1 MFQYNNFYQLRD
13 RLSNSACLINTTYGY
28 STKDSLLPTPNKTN
42 GSLVSY
48 GNKAYAMCS
57 ADNLVI
63 QNIEK
68 EYISTK
74 NIDITKKFLNGEL
87 NINTRNNENQLVG
100 RSANDFNVE
109 VILGTRKLFIY
120 KNNNFVKSIKINNI
134 GQTISNKDHH
144 FYVITGNSVY
154 WINTFDSSNITY
166 GTIIQPIPEE
176 IIKSKSFIH
185 DDRLYLVLL
194 SNTKIYL
201 FKTPMLEITVDSSG
215 NTISTLN
222 YTLIDLVSSLDLPT
236 NFSSFDII
244 NLDVDK
250 IDENDVKVISN
261 NFYSDDMIMIS
272 VTTDKFTSFYRFIN
286 NTLSYNDYIDNRRI
300 LYTRYNGS
308 IYYKDYQSQ
317 KLYRSYYKY
326 GNTVRVQTN
335 DTGVP
340 SINLNFANSIYIYV
354 DPSLEIA
361 VPFSSL
367 PQHFDMC
374 FAFPK
379 VYGGLLVLDGNIF
392 GTLFMQYT
400 TELEFVSYIKA
411 FPYYNSNEQIVTNSL
426 YFYNGENYLLNS
438 LTGLMKFTFSSN
450 SNIVTKIDTFIDDNS
465 LFIIPNSIIIKVQKY
480 DGLNLEEQIFH
491 TTQIWYDNIFGLFI
505 MPIHN
510 DILKFVCPFPLE
522 AYQHIGYSL
531 NNVALVY
538 SKKHSFSPL
547 ITRVNALGENTLTSN
562 YMIMNNDI
570 VYNRILDVGT
580 VVETDIHAGGS
591 MLFNLDNIPLGILI
605 KKAHQL
611 LVKSDT
617 VKLLLVNH
625 LNNNIYNNINIS
637 YNKSSEPGDNRVIE
651 IIYEGNSIKDLLYF
665 NYDNRKVSIVTK
677 SILPFNPNIDGIVVE
692 IFDNDNIF
700 LGYAYIKTIHN
711 TSTPNNIP
719 FEYQNFNYVYM
730 SSIFECFKS
739 METDKQINNEVFF
752 NKISNS
758 TIKMKPTGFQFE
770 NNKVYAIG
778 VDVSK
783 LETSPLGLNVVA
795 INDITPDIFI
805 QLAQQSNFQN
815 NIDYHD
821 IEVARVNG
829 IEGFLVTE
837 VSQNF
842 IDKNSNVDLLGN
854 ILDKCI
860 LQTYYRHYIGDNL
873 LKYFELNK
881 SSLNT
886 TWKELGTTIMKVDYS
901 VELENFSI

>member
-1 MFQYNNFYQLRD
+1 
-13 RLSNSACLINTTYGY
+13 
-28 STKDSLLPTPNKTN
+28 
-42 GSLVSY
+42 
-48 GNKAYAMCS
+48 
-57 ADNLVI
+57 
-63 QNIEK
+63 
-68 EYISTK
+68 
-74 NIDITKKFLNGEL
+74 
-87 NINTRNNENQLVG
+87 
-100 RSANDFNVE
+100 
-109 VILGTRKLFIY
+109 
-120 KNNNFVKSIKINNI
+120 
-134 GQTISNKDHH
+134 
-144 FYVITGNSVY
+144 
-154 WINTFDSSNITY
+154 
-166 GTIIQPIPEE
+166 
-176 IIKSKSFIH
+176 
-185 DDRLYLVLL
+185 
-194 SNTKIYL
+194 
-201 FKTPMLEITVDSSG
+201 
-215 NTISTLN
+215 
-222 YTLIDLVSSLDLPT
+222 
-236 NFSSFDII
+236 
-244 NLDVDK
+244 
-250 IDENDVKVISN
+250 
-261 NFYSDDMIMIS
+261 
-272 VTTDKFTSFYRFIN
+272 
-286 NTLSYNDYIDNRRI
+286 
-300 LYTRYNGS
+300 
-308 IYYKDYQSQ
+308 
-317 KLYRSYYKY
+317 
-326 GNTVRVQTN
+326 
-335 DTGVP
+335 
-340 SINLNFANSIYIYV
+340 
-354 DPSLEIA
+354 
-361 VPFSSL
+361 
-367 PQHFDMC
+367 
-374 FAFPK
+374 
-379 VYGGLLVLDGNIF
+379 
-392 GTLFMQYT
+392 
-400 TELEFVSYIKA
+400 
-411 FPYYNSNEQIVTNSL
+411 
-426 YFYNGENYLLNS
+426 
-438 LTGLMKFTFSSN
+438 MKFTFSSN
-450 SNIVTKIDTFIDDNS
+450 SNVVVKIDTFIDDNS

-480 DGLNLEEQIFH
+480 HGLNLEEEIFH

-510 DILKFVCPFPLE
+510 DILKFVGPFPLE
-522 AYQHIGYSL
+522 DYQHIGYSL

-538 SKKHSFSPL
+538 SKHHSFSPL

-617 VKLLLVNH
+617 VKLLLDNH
-625 LNNNIYNNINIS
+625 INNNIYDNINIS
-637 YNKSSEPGDNRVIE
+637 YNKYSEPGNNRVIE
-651 IIYEGNSIKDLLYF
+651 IIYEGNNIKDLLYF

-677 SILPFNPNIDGIVVE
+677 NILPFNPNIDGIVVE

-711 TSTPNNIP
+711 SSSPNNIP

-730 SSIFECFKS
+730 SSLFECFKS

-752 NKISNS
+752 NKISNN

-842 IDKNSNVDLLGN
+842 IDKNSNIDLLGN